1 MSKPLSENTVI
12 VLICAGIAAAT
23 FIAFEEV
30 RHNDFVNY
38 DDTAYVTQNE
48 HVQKGFTRESIYWAF
63 TARHEGTGNWH
74 PVTWLSHML
83 DCQLYDLEPYGHHL
97 TNLLFHIANAIL
109 LFLVMR
115 RMTGALWP
123 SVFVAAVF
131 ALHPQRVES
140 VAWLAERKDVL
151 SGFFWFLTIAAY
163 TRYTAGG
170 GLWRYMAVVVSFA
183 LGLMAKPM
191 LVTLPFV
198 LLVLDYWPLC
208 RLRPDRIVLQK
219 GPRSGEALKPVGQPP
234 TLRFLLVEKIPLF
247 ILTAISCV
255 ATFIIQRSHGAV
267 VETFHLPLNLRLV
280 NASVSYVQY
289 IIKMFWPTELA
300 VLYPYNPG
308 TVPAWQVIGASLLLL
323 LVTAG
328 AIYVAVRFKRRW
340 FLAGWL
346 WYIGTMVPVIGLVQ
360 VGSQSMADR
369 YTYIPM
375 VGVYII
381 IAWGV
386 AELFGKR
393 QHSGLRLGIVGT
405 ALLVVLAICTRI
417 QVLYWRNDLALFGRA
432 VAVTKNNCTMNK
444 CYAVALL
451 NVGRFDEAE
460 VNLTESLRIKPDY
473 ADGHESMGLLYYK
486 QERFDEAIA
495 SYKKALSF
503 NKRVKAVTFRLAEAY
518 ADSDRFEL
526 AIENY
531 LKVLEFQPDSMDT
544 RLRIGVLLFKQG
556 KYNRA
561 MDYFQYIVSEMPNLG
576 QALYYVGQI
585 RAWKG
590 EFDRAIEE
598 FDKAIDAGV
607 RSADL
612 YNNYAIALMSQG
624 KGDLA
629 VIKWQEAL
637 LLKPEHA
644 DANRN
649 MGLIMVQRQ
658 NYDEAIEYFSQALSG
673 KEDFAQVYNDI
684 GNVYLN
690 TGKYDLAIA
699 NFRQAVKLKPDYSE
713 ATANLE
719 KAIQHQSDT
728 NYEPGQGAH

>member
-1 MSKPLSENTVI
+1 MSKPLSENAVI
-12 VLICAGIAAAT
+12 VLICAGLAAAT

-30 RHNDFVNY
+30 RHNGFVNY
-38 DDTAYVTQNE
+38 DDTVYVTQNE
-48 HVQKGFTRESIYWAF
+48 HVRAGITRESVYWAF
-63 TARHEGTGNWH
+63 TSRHEGTGNWH

-83 DCQLYDLEPYGHHL
+83 DCQLFDLESYWHHL
-97 TNLLFHIANAIL
+97 TNLLFHIANAML
-109 LFLVMR
+109 LFWIMR

-151 SGFFWFLTIAAY
+151 SGFFWLLTIAAY

-198 LLVLDYWPLC
+198 LLILDYWPLY
-208 RLRPDRIVLQK
+208 RLRPDRKVLQK
-219 GPRSGEALKPVGQPP
+219 GPRSGESLQPGGQTP
-234 TLRFLLVEKIPLF
+234 TLRFLLIEKIPLF
-247 ILTAISCV
+247 ILTAVSCV
-255 ATFIIQRSHGAV
+255 ATFIIQRSHGAM
-267 VETFHLPLNLRLV
+267 VEGFHLPLNIRLI

-289 IIKMFWPTELA
+289 IVKMFWPTGLA

-308 TVPAWQVIGASLLLL
+308 MIPAWQVAGAFLLLL
-323 LVTAG
+323 FVTAG
-328 AIYVAVRFKRRW
+328 AIYASIRLKHRW

-375 VGVYII
+375 VGVSII
-381 IAWGV
+381 IAWG
-386 AELFGKR
+386 AAQLSRKWPYYDI
-393 QHSGLRLGIVGT
+393 RLGIVGSIL
-405 ALLVVLAICTRI
+405 LLVLAVCTRF
-417 QVLYWRNDLALFGRA
+417 QVLHWRNDLALFGRA
-432 VAVTKNNCTMNK
+432 VAVTKNNCTMHK
-444 CYAVALL
+444 CYGVALL
-451 NVGRFDEAE
+451 EAGRFDEAE

-473 ADGHESMGLLYYK
+473 ADGHESLGLLYHK

-495 SYKKALSF
+495 SYQEALRLG
-503 NKRVKAVTFRLAEAY
+503 KRVKAITFRLAEVY
-518 ADSDRFEL
+518 ADDDRFEL
-526 AIENY
+526 AIDNY
-531 LKVLEFQPDSMDT
+531 LKVLELQPDSVDT
-544 RLRIGVLLFKQG
+544 RFKIGVLLFKQG
-556 KYNRA
+556 KYDQA
-561 MDYFQYIVSEMPNLG
+561 MDYFQYIVSERPGSG
-576 QALYYVGQI
+576 QTLYYIGQI

-590 EFDRAIEE
+590 EFDRAIED

-612 YNNYAIALMSQG
+612 CNNYAIALISQG
-624 KGDLA
+624 KSDLA
-629 VIKWQEAL
+629 AVKWQEAL

-649 MGLIMVQRQ
+649 MGLIMVQQQ

-673 KEDFAQVYNDI
+673 KEDFPQIYNDL
-684 GNVYLN
+684 GSVYLH
-690 TGKYDLAIA
+690 TGEYDLAIA
-699 NFRQAVKLKPDYSE
+699 NFRQAIKLKPDYSE
-713 ATANLE
+713 ATANLK
-719 KAIQHQSDT
+719 KAIQRQDNTLSR
-728 NYEPGQGAH
+728 